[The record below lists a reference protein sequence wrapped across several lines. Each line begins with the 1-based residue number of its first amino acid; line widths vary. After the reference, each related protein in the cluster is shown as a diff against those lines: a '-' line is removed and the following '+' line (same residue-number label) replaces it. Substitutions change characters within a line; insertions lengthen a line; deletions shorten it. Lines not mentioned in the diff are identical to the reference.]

1 MTSKRCHSFTL
12 PVAMRF
18 GTVLLLVLAECL
30 AETHVY
36 PEFPQSFTLSLDTN
50 IYGAPKTSRIYVSR
64 WKDDTG
70 KESFSI
76 FLNET
81 ESLIGILY
89 KYLVYVNIYSFPLR
103 QSYLLDYDESSR
115 RSSRQFAR
123 SKPTR
128 SYPIR
133 K

>member
-1 MTSKRCHSFTL
+1 MTGKHSFIL
-12 PVAMRF
+12 PVVMLFRTA
-18 GTVLLLVLAECL
+18 LILVLAECF

-36 PEFPQSFTLSLDTN
+36 PEFPQNFTLSLDTN

-70 KESFSI
+70 KESFSV

-89 KYLVYVNIYSFPLR
+89 K
-103 QSYLLDYDESSR
+103 
-115 RSSRQFAR
+115 
-123 SKPTR
+123 K
-128 SYPIR
+128 
-133 K
+133 